1 MGLLD
6 IFKTNIDNIELA
18 EELFN
23 TLSVGGSTSQKY
35 ERAIKK
41 IENECK
47 DGSDYPDRQKILLKV
62 IELAESPDTPK
73 QRYLIAIAYA
83 WSRANYRDKAITY
96 LELYLNNEIWDEICK
111 RYSSDGNYEEGKQK
125 HLIEM
130 YNFLAKAYISEY
142 DFDKGLEISE
152 KMINIYPQNPMGY
165 FNKTEVLT
173 KKNELQKCRE
183 WLLEVKKSP
192 YYKIYK
198 YKDALDREYK
208 DDWFY
213 TSINKLLAETEE
225 KIKKGYVYRPRKKQS
240 E

>member
-23 TLSVGGSTSQKY
+23 TLSVGGSTSPKY

-41 IENECK
+41 IENEYK
-47 DGSDYPDRQKILLKV
+47 DETGYPDRQKILLKV
-62 IELAESPDTPK
+62 IELAGEPITPK
-73 QRYLIAIAYA
+73 QRYLLAIAYA
-83 WSRANYRDKAITY
+83 WSRANYREKAIYY
-96 LELYLNNEIWDEICK
+96 LELYLNNEICDEICK
-111 RYSSDGNYEEGKQK
+111 RYSSDGNYEEGKKK

-142 DFDKGLEISE
+142 DFNKGLEISE
-152 KMINIYPQNPMGY
+152 KMIEIYPQNPMGY
-165 FNKTEVLT
+165 FTKTEALT
-173 KKNELQKCRE
+173 KQNELNKCQE
-183 WLLEVKKSP
+183 WLIEVKKSK

-198 YKDALDREYK
+198 YKDALGREFK

-213 TSINKLLAETEE
+213 TSINRLLTETEE
-225 KIKKGYVYRPRKKQS
+225 KIKKGYVYRPRKKKS